1 MLAPR
6 EIDEYLLPT
15 ERRVIRVRMHWAVMA
30 KNLISTGLFLLLM
43 IWVQR
48 HLPERGAGR
57 QPHLLSV
64 AGRGPAVHLQTIL
77 WWIERIVITD
87 KRVMLA
93 EGFLVHN
100 VGMMPLSK
108 VTDLT
113 FQRSFGGRL
122 LGYGTLIV
130 ESAGQIQ
137 ALSRIDYIPRP
148 EEVYEALSELIFGE
162 KGRTRATGMLA
173 KPRLRADPEAGL
185 TCGDGPPPHRPAHPL
200 HGSDGTDSPGRA
212 VAAARGGGLD
222 VLALTDHDTTAGW
235 DAAAA
240 ARRRA

>member
-30 KNLISTGLFLLLM
+30 NNLILTGLFLLLM
-43 IWVQR
+43 IVAQSY
-48 HLPERGAGR
+48 LPESA
-57 QPHLLSV
+57 LVDNLTFYL
-64 AGRGPAVHLQTIL
+64 ALAAVVRFTTQTIL

-93 EGFLVHN
+93 EGVITHN

-113 FQRSFGGRL
+113 FRRTFMGRL

-137 ALSRIDYIPRP
+137 ALNKIRYMPRP
-148 EEVYEALSELIFGE
+148 EEIYEALSELIFGE
-162 KGRTRATGMLA
+162 KGKTRATGMLA
-173 KPRLRADPEAGL
+173 RPRWR
-185 TCGDGPPPHRPAHPL
+185 
-200 HGSDGTDSPGRA
+200 
-212 VAAARGGGLD
+212 
-222 VLALTDHDTTAGW
+222 
-235 DAAAA
+235 
-240 ARRRA
+240 

>member
-1 MLAPR
+1 VLAPR

-30 KNLISTGLFLLLM
+30 NNLILTGLFLLLM
-43 IWVQR
+43 IIAQR
-48 HLPERGAGR
+48 YLPTSA
-57 QPHLLSV
+57 LVDNLTFYL
-64 AGRGPAVHLQTIL
+64 ALAAVLRFTVQTIL

-93 EGFLVHN
+93 EGIITHN

-113 FQRSFGGRL
+113 FRRTFGGRL

-137 ALSRIDYIPRP
+137 ALNKIRYMPRP
-148 EEVYEALSELIFGE
+148 EEIYEALSELIFGE
-162 KGRTRATGMLA
+162 KGKTRATGMLA
-173 KPRLRADPEAGL
+173 RPRI
-185 TCGDGPPPHRPAHPL
+185 
-200 HGSDGTDSPGRA
+200 
-212 VAAARGGGLD
+212 RG
-222 VLALTDHDTTAGW
+222 
-235 DAAAA
+235 
-240 ARRRA
+240 

>member
-6 EIDEYLLPT
+6 EVDEYLLPT

-30 KNLISTGLFLLLM
+30 NNLILTGLFLLLM
-43 IWVQR
+43 IIVQR
-48 HLPERGAGR
+48 YLPTSA
-57 QPHLLSV
+57 LVDNLTFYL
-64 AGRGPAVHLQTIL
+64 ALAAVLRFTVKTSL

-93 EGFLVHN
+93 EGILVHN

-113 FQRSFGGRL
+113 FRRTFGGRV

-137 ALSRIDYIPRP
+137 ALNRIEDMPRP
-148 EEVYEALSELIFGE
+148 EEVYEALSELVFGD
-162 KGRTRATGMLA
+162 KGKTRATGLLA
-173 KPRLRADPEAGL
+173 RPR
-185 TCGDGPPPHRPAHPL
+185 
-200 HGSDGTDSPGRA
+200 
-212 VAAARGGGLD
+212 
-222 VLALTDHDTTAGW
+222 W
-235 DAAAA
+235 
-240 ARRRA
+240 RR

>member
-30 KNLISTGLFLLLM
+30 NNLVLTGLFLLLM
-43 IWVQR
+43 IIAQR
-48 HLPERGAGR
+48 YLPTSA
-57 QPHLLSV
+57 LVDNLTFYL
-64 AGRGPAVHLQTIL
+64 ALAAVVRFTVQTIL

-93 EGFLVHN
+93 EGIVTHN

-113 FQRSFGGRL
+113 FRRTFGGRL

-137 ALSRIDYIPRP
+137 ALNKIRYMPRP
-148 EEVYEALSELIFGE
+148 EEIYEALSELIFGE
-162 KGRTRATGMLA
+162 KGKTRATGMLA
-173 KPRLRADPEAGL
+173 RPRLRG
-185 TCGDGPPPHRPAHPL
+185 
-200 HGSDGTDSPGRA
+200 
-212 VAAARGGGLD
+212 
-222 VLALTDHDTTAGW
+222 
-235 DAAAA
+235 
-240 ARRRA
+240 

>member
-15 ERRVIRVRMHWAVMA
+15 ERRVIRVRQHWAYMWRHVIQTA
-30 KNLISTGLFLLLM
+30 LFLLL
-43 IWVQR
+43 VVVAQR
-48 HLPERGAGR
+48 YLPG
-57 QPHLLSV
+57 SV
-64 AGRGPAVHLQTIL
+64 LVDNVTFYLALVAVVRFTVLTIL

-93 EGFLVHN
+93 EGFIVHK

-113 FQRSFGGRL
+113 FERSIGGRM

-137 ALSRIDYIPRP
+137 ALNRIDYMPRP
-148 EEVYEALSELIFGE
+148 EEVYEALSELVFGE
-162 KGRTRATGMLA
+162 KGKTRATGLLA
-173 KPRLRADPEAGL
+173 RPR
-185 TCGDGPPPHRPAHPL
+185 
-200 HGSDGTDSPGRA
+200 
-212 VAAARGGGLD
+212 
-222 VLALTDHDTTAGW
+222 W
-235 DAAAA
+235 
-240 ARRRA
+240 RR

>member
-30 KNLISTGLFLLLM
+30 NNLILTGLFLLLM
-43 IWVQR
+43 IVAQYY
-48 HLPERGAGR
+48 LPESA
-57 QPHLLSV
+57 LVDNLTFYL
-64 AGRGPAVHLQTIL
+64 ALAAVVRFTTQTIL

-93 EGFLVHN
+93 EGIVTHN

-113 FQRSFGGRL
+113 FRRTFGGRM

-137 ALSRIDYIPRP
+137 ALNKIRYMPRP
-148 EEVYEALSELIFGE
+148 EEIYEALSELIFGE
-162 KGRTRATGMLA
+162 KGKTRATGMLA
-173 KPRLRADPEAGL
+173 RPRWRK
-185 TCGDGPPPHRPAHPL
+185 
-200 HGSDGTDSPGRA
+200 
-212 VAAARGGGLD
+212 
-222 VLALTDHDTTAGW
+222 
-235 DAAAA
+235 
-240 ARRRA
+240 

>member
-15 ERRVIRVRMHWAVMA
+15 ERRVIRVRQHWAYMWNNVIQTA
-30 KNLISTGLFLLLM
+30 LFLLVM
-43 IWVQR
+43 VVIQR
-48 HLPERGAGR
+48 YLPS
-57 QPHLLSV
+57 SV
-64 AGRGPAVHLQTIL
+64 LGDNITFYLALVAVIRFTILTIL

-93 EGFLVHN
+93 QGFIVHK

-113 FQRSFGGRL
+113 FERSIGGRM

-137 ALSRIDYIPRP
+137 ALNRIDFMPRP
-148 EEVYEALSELIFGE
+148 EEVYEALSELVFGE
-162 KGRTRATGMLA
+162 KGKTRATGMLA
-173 KPRLRADPEAGL
+173 RPRWRK
-185 TCGDGPPPHRPAHPL
+185 
-200 HGSDGTDSPGRA
+200 
-212 VAAARGGGLD
+212 
-222 VLALTDHDTTAGW
+222 
-235 DAAAA
+235 
-240 ARRRA
+240 

>member
-15 ERRVIRVRMHWAVMA
+15 ERRVIRVRQHWAYMWRHVIQTA
-30 KNLISTGLFLLLM
+30 LFLLAL
-43 IWVQR
+43 VVLQR
-48 HLPERGAGR
+48 YLPG
-57 QPHLLSV
+57 SV
-64 AGRGPAVHLQTIL
+64 LVDNVTFYLALVGVVRFTVLTIL

-93 EGFLVHN
+93 EGFIVHK

-113 FQRSFGGRL
+113 FERSIGGRM

-137 ALSRIDYIPRP
+137 ALNRIDYMPRP
-148 EEVYEALSELIFGE
+148 EEVYEALSELVFGE
-162 KGRTRATGMLA
+162 KGKTRATGLLA
-173 KPRLRADPEAGL
+173 RPR
-185 TCGDGPPPHRPAHPL
+185 
-200 HGSDGTDSPGRA
+200 
-212 VAAARGGGLD
+212 
-222 VLALTDHDTTAGW
+222 W
-235 DAAAA
+235 
-240 ARRRA
+240 RR